1 MNGTPKAHVL
11 ISMSNNTDKAPIIY
25 IEFTNVVSKLM
36 YINILLQRYTFQ
48 TSHTYSIATGEINF

>member
-25 IEFTNVVSKLM
+25 IEFANTVSKLM
-36 YINILLQRYTFQ
+36 YINI
-48 TSHTYSIATGEINF
+48 